1 MTENNLEENGGQEVR
16 KGGRRREK
24 LNVQK
29 ETKRIVERKEEER
42 REREWDET
50 GRKSKEGRE
59 VKT

>member
-29 ETKRIVERKEEER
+29 ETKRIVQRKEEER

-50 GRKSKEGRE
+50 GRKSTKD
-59 VKT
+59 KS